1 MFNFNFTNQVN
12 QSLVLGQNLALV
24 KTYKKKRGLSS
35 HVIRDWFREGIDYG
49 RNEFQQLTK
58 KK

>member
-1 MFNFNFTNQVN
+1 MFYLNSTVN
-12 QSLVLGQNLALV
+12 QSYVLGQNLALV
-24 KTYKKKRGLSS
+24 KSYKKKRGLSS

-49 RNEFQQLTK
+49 KNEFQQLTK